1 VTAFE
6 TTMPVRLTPDSKTLD
21 REVDLPPDGR
31 TLHFGVH
38 GAVAEHYRSRP
49 SNPLPT
55 TLDYLVA
62 SVAGC
67 LIGTFGGSLLRA
79 RVPVRPAE
87 ALRGEATG
95 TVASDEDNV
104 LRLRRI
110 AVAYTLE
117 LADEHRAAAEE
128 VHAMH
133 AARCPNARSV
143 SDAIEVVTTLEI
155 VPPVGA

>member
-21 REVDLPPDGR
+21 REVDLPPDGT

-38 GAVAEHYRSRP
+38 GDVAEHYRSRP
-49 SNPLPT
+49 SNPRPT
-55 TLDYLVA
+55 TLDHMVA

-79 RVPVRPAE
+79 RVPVTPQT
-87 ALRGEATG
+87 ALTGVATG
-95 TVASDEDNV
+95 TIASDDDGV

-110 AVAYTLE
+110 TVDYTLE
-117 LADEHRAAAEE
+117 LDEEHRAAAEE
-128 VHAMH
+128 VHAAH

-143 SDAIEVVTTLEI
+143 SDAIEIVTTLAI
-155 VPPVGA
+155 VPG